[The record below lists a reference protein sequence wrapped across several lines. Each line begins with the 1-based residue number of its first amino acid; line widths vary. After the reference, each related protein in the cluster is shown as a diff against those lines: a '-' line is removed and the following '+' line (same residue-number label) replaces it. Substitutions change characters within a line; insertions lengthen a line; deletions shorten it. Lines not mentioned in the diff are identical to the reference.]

1 MQQSYHTVL
10 SFSFKNV
17 TIDFV
22 LAYEIWGFMKFNE
35 QCEDNLRRSEEMLRN
50 MDQNKK
56 NMTRTMDS
64 INKLEADLDKVRS
77 EDLIYFPYSINY
89 QA

>member
-1 MQQSYHTVL
+1 M
-10 SFSFKNV
+10 

-22 LAYEIWGFMKFNE
+22 LAYEIWGFMKFDE
-35 QCEDNLRRSEEMLRN
+35 QCQDNLRRSDEILRN
-50 MDQNKK
+50 MKENEES
-56 NMTRTMDS
+56 MTTMIDS
-64 INKLEADLDKVRS
+64 INKLEADLNKVRS

>member
-1 MQQSYHTVL
+1 M
-10 SFSFKNV
+10 

-22 LAYEIWGFMKFNE
+22 LAYEIWGFMKFDE
-35 QCEDNLRRSEEMLRN
+35 QCQDNLRRSKEILRN
-50 MDQNKK
+50 MKENEEG
-56 NMTRTMDS
+56 MTRTIES
-64 INKLEADLDKVRS
+64 INILEADLNKVRS